1 MTRLASLVKNGRTYT
16 ADYYVSRGVVCLH
29 VSWISS
35 DGAWKSGDIGTASMP
50 EGLRPAMPISVTTC
64 KINNQQPIRVVVGS
78 DGKVIWSQPGGA
90 QTGDA
95 FYCLVTYPVA

>member
-1 MTRLASLVKNGRTYT
+1 MTRLASLVKNGHTYT
-16 ADYYVSRGVVCLH
+16 TDYYVSRGIVCLY

-35 DGAWKSGDIGTASMP
+35 DGAWKAGDIGSANMP
-50 EGLRPAMPISVTTC
+50 EGLRPAMTISVTTC
-64 KINNQQPIRVVVGS
+64 KVNNQQPIRVEVDS
-78 DGKVIWSQPGGA
+78 NGKVTWRQDGGA